1 MSNSAKWNQ
10 TLKICG
16 ITKLKSD
23 IILLSDIRISNKNLI
38 SAEQDLKNMFLHNP
52 YERYNCYF
60 NSTKNKRG
68 VAILIKY
75 ELQYEVLS
83 EIAAA
88 DENSLLLHLNIQ
100 GNNLCVISVY
110 GPNNTDVDFFIKLED
125 WIRQFTNQQVPVI
138 IGGDFNCT
146 YSSDPVPE
154 NIDCLNM
161 TRPPNITHS
170 KKINEICDQYN
181 LVDPYRLMNP
191 DLQEFTY
198 SPRSIAMKNQ
208 SRLDFFL
215 VSETILDSV
224 SSCKIAGSLQNKL
237 FDHKAVTL
245 TLNEKNSNVISRP
258 TISNKDLKDDLLDFV
273 VQVSAAETY
282 LIHCPLN
289 TIDGRNKHFL
299 LNTCGTI
306 RRLIRDCG
314 PPSELCIGADSDPE
328 AAANRERKKN
338 RLQVLSHSINL
349 NIFDNIP
356 INCEP
361 DVFF

>member
-1 MSNSAKWNQ
+1 VEKREKKRKKWCGGGASACGDKLSLLLFVFVLYSPLYTARIYTGTNTVNMNNLNDKQRLSISIINCNSLNMSNSAKWNQ

-52 YERYNCYF
+52 YERYNCFF

-83 EIAAA
+83 EIAAT

-100 GNNLCVISVY
+100 GNNLCVISLY
-110 GPNNTDVDFFIKLED
+110 GPNNTDPDFFTALEE
-125 WIRQFTNQQVPVI
+125 WVRQYTNQQVPVI

-146 YSSDPVPE
+146 YSSDPVPD
-154 NIDCLNM
+154 NIDCFNM

-170 KKINEICDQYN
+170 RKINEICDQYN

-224 SSCKIAGSLQNKL
+224 SSCKIN
-237 FDHKAVTL
+237 FL
-245 TLNEKNSNVISRP
+245 TIKQL
-258 TISNKDLKDDLLDFV
+258 
-273 VQVSAAETY
+273 
-282 LIHCPLN
+282 
-289 TIDGRNKHFL
+289 
-299 LNTCGTI
+299 
-306 RRLIRDCG
+306 
-314 PPSELCIGADSDPE
+314 PS
-328 AAANRERKKN
+328 
-338 RLQVLSHSINL
+338 
-349 NIFDNIP
+349 F
-356 INCEP
+356 
-361 DVFF
+361 